1 MTVSECIKDWLKDF
15 EGITK
20 IEDLCT
26 DRLESAI
33 ESYEI
38 FKSPNKDIIPF
49 ADGSSLVTEYYQ
61 FFGRKAAN
69 DDSEMVNNQQVLTN
83 LENWIEKKNFDELY
97 PDLSQAGTLHCEEI
111 SIENSATVI
120 DQTDSEA
127 IYQITIKIT
136 YKKEISNG

>member
-1 MTVSECIKDWLKDF
+1 MTVAECIKDWLKDF
-15 EGITK
+15 TEIT
-20 IEDLCT
+20 IEDCCT

-38 FKSPNKDIIPF
+38 FKSPNKDIVQF

-61 FFGRKAAN
+61 FFGRKATN
-69 DDSEMVNNQQVLTN
+69 DDSERVGNQQILAN
-83 LENWIEKKNFDELY
+83 FEDWIEKKNFEELY